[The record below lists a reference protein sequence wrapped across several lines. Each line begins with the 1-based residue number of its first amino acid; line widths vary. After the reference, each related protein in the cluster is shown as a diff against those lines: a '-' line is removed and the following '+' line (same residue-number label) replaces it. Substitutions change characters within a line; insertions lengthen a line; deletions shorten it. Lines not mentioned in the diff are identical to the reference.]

1 MSGDDIQI
9 WMEGEVN
16 REIMVFIITT
26 IIIITTIPT
35 SATITLSTAITST
48 IKTQTTISGL
58 RSNPRPPRVPCAHQR
73 QHDRPLQGTFIH
85 RYHLG
90 KDNLY
95 DGPLQ
100 DTFIHLHHQSK
111 DNFLPTRPR
120 EDIITHTA
128 RRTELQHRG

>member
-16 REIMVFIITT
+16 RESMVFIIT
-26 IIIITTIPT
+26 IIIITTITT
-35 SATITLSTAITST
+35 SAITM
-48 IKTQTTISGL
+48 ISGL

-128 RRTELQHRG
+128 RRTELLHQG